1 MMNTKDILIVVF
13 VLLVCSKMVK
23 AETTLYSDSQGN
35 SIGSSFQMGDMTF
48 YRDNQ
53 GNSVG
58 SSFSMGNYT
67 SYNKPDGSN
76 IGSSVSMPTNNQRHS
91 QQPQPQ
97 VFFNGATQR

>member
-1 MMNTKDILIVVF
+1 MKTRDVLIVLF
-13 VLLVCSKMVK
+13 IFLVCSKMVK
-23 AETTLYSDSQGN
+23 AETTLYTDSKGN

-48 YRDNQ
+48 YRDSQ

-67 SYNKPDGSN
+67 SYNKADGTN
-76 IGSSVSMPTNNQRHS
+76 IGSSVSMPTNNQRNN

-97 VFFNGATQR
+97 VFFNGAKQR